1 MCMNPDELK
10 AFALVHDPE
19 KRILYEV
26 DAQPTGSTV
35 RMTNVAARVDDPAGV
50 TRMDVSK
57 ASAPSATPDAIPLRR
72 PLRRWTGTSTAP
84 RSRRSTSTRR

>member
-1 MCMNPDELK
+1 MLNPDELK

-35 RMTNVAARVDDPAGV
+35 RMTNLAARVDDPAGV
-50 TRMDVSK
+50 TRMAVKDATERLELVRAGRNVADF
-57 ASAPSATPDAIPLRR
+57 ASADEWGA
-72 PLRRWTGTSTAP
+72 GG
-84 RSRRSTSTRR
+84 

>member
-10 AFALVHDPE
+10 AFALVHDPH

-35 RMTNVAARVDDPAGV
+35 RMTNVAAPVDDP
-50 TRMDVSK
+50 
-57 ASAPSATPDAIPLRR
+57 P
-72 PLRRWTGTSTAP
+72 RRWTGTSIAP
-84 RSRRSTSTRR
+84 QSRRSTSTRR

>member
-10 AFALVHDPE
+10 AFALVHDPQR
-19 KRILYEV
+19 RILYEV

-57 ASAPSATPDAIPLRR
+57 AAATLNLVKHGVAVDDLASEAE
-72 PLRRWTGTSTAP
+72 WGSGG
-84 RSRRSTSTRR
+84 

>member
-1 MCMNPDELK
+1 MLNPDELK
-10 AFALVHDPE
+10 AFALVHDPQR
-19 KRILYEV
+19 RILYEV

-57 ASAPSATPDAIPLRR
+57 AAATLNLVKHGVAVDDVASEAE
-72 PLRRWTGTSTAP
+72 WGSGG
-84 RSRRSTSTRR
+84 